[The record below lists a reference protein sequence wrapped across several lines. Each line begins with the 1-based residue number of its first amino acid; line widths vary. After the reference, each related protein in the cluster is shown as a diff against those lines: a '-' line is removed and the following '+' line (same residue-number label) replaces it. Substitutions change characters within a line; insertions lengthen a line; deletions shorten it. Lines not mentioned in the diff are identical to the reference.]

1 MKTSKRKIS
10 LALILAVCM
19 MLIMGSV
26 PVFAEEPAATSEGA
40 VQTTSVEK
48 EPEGNYVAT
57 GDANKDQY
65 LQMVDN
71 FLQQVYTFDDSQL
84 GDMAANGG
92 AVYEIFNNSWKENK
106 KIVGDYKNV
115 KKGSVQIDKAQT
127 KGSKIVV
134 KAVVEFSKYDAD
146 VTMYFDEE
154 NEVVLNRVMASGFRN
169 YEMTVKYP
177 TGELMKQAAQ
187 NMVVG
192 LLTVFSVLIILIFII
207 WLFRFIPNPDA
218 KSKKAKSDVEVPAKP
233 VQKSLGSAKA
243 SPAAAANGMT
253 SDTEIAAVI
262 AAALAAAMADEPS
275 ESGYVVR
282 SVRKVG
288 TRRWK
293 RV

>member
-10 LALILAVCM
+10 LALILAACM
-19 MLIMGSV
+19 MLIFGSV
-26 PVFAEEPAATSEGA
+26 QVSAEEPAGADAVQATSAEEHT
-40 VQTTSVEK
+40 VNFKS
-48 EPEGNYVAT
+48 T
-57 GDANKDQY
+57 GDEKKDEY
-65 LQMVDN
+65 LQVVDN
-71 FLQQVYTFDDSQL
+71 FLQQVYKFDDRQL
-84 GDMAANGG
+84 DDMEKNGG
-92 AVYEIFNNSWKENK
+92 AAYEIFVKSWKENRGTVGTFK
-106 KIVGDYKNV
+106 KV
-115 KKGSVQIDKAQT
+115 KEGSVEIDKAQT

-134 KAVVEFSKYDAD
+134 KAVVEFEKYDAD
-146 VTMYFDEE
+146 VIMYFDEE
-154 NEVVLNRVMASGFRN
+154 NEVVLNRLMPSGFRN
-169 YEMTVKYP
+169 YEMTVSYP
-177 TGELMKQAAQ
+177 VNELMVQAAQ
-187 NMVVG
+187 NMAVG
-192 LLTVFSVLIILIFII
+192 LLTVFSVLIVLIVVI

-218 KSKKAKSDVEVPAKP
+218 QPKKAKSDVEVPAKP
-233 VQKSLGSAKA
+233 VQSSLGSAKA

>member
-10 LALILAVCM
+10 LALILSVCM
-19 MLIMGSV
+19 MLLIGSV
-26 PVFAEEPAATSEGA
+26 PVFAEEVTDAPDAA
-40 VQTTSVEK
+40 QTTSVE
-48 EPEGNYVAT
+48 EPVSNYVTT
-57 GDANKDQY
+57 GDETKDQY

-71 FLQQVYTFDDSQL
+71 FLQQVYKFDDAELDS
-84 GDMAANGG
+84 MEKNGG
-92 AVYEIFNNSWKENK
+92 AVYKIFTDSWKENK
-106 KIVGDYKNV
+106 DVVGKYV
-115 KKGSVQIDKAQT
+115 KVVEKSVEIDKAQT

-134 KAVVEFSKYDAD
+134 KAVVKFEKYKAD

-154 NEVVLNRVMASGFRN
+154 NEVVLNKMMPSGFRN
-169 YEMTVKYP
+169 YEMTVRYP
-177 TGELMKQAAQ
+177 VKELMTQAAQ

-192 LLTVFSVLIILIFII
+192 LLTVFSVLVILIFVI